1 MGKKIFS
8 KEQLEIIEDTIKN
21 VSEREKLIEYL
32 NRNDVVGNEIFPYL
46 IKSQSQSDI
55 NYEFIYNPQNYD
67 VFIKRLP
74 IYFYE
79 KNSGIENIGDFSQ
92 YAVGLYKYKDGHE
105 KYEKKLEDLYNTVER
120 MYYHHKLE
128 LNIIFN
134 YPVEQTGYVSKT
146 DFLIQW
152 ANYLDLKEKYG
163 LQNDTPECF
172 IVEYNYVLEKA
183 GMKPIIYEIEEQYS
197 GEYVFRTGNIIKAKG
212 VFPCDEN
219 ANPIMRWIGIDVI
232 DSTRIWAEVNEK
244 SEGYIYIEVNPKTA
258 IWGLNCWGTNEDGTD
273 CWYRLYVGP
282 LLMEFDYKRLKQYRQ
297 REKLTQKQVAEA
309 IGSAERTYQKWESG
323 TTTPDCI
330 YLLRLMN
337 ILNIKEVDELTCV
350 IS

>member
-1 MGKKIFS
+1 MVEKVFN
-8 KEQLEIIEDTIKN
+8 KEQLEIIEDTIKS
-21 VSEREKLIEYL
+21 VSEREKLIDYL
-32 NRNDVVGNEIFPYL
+32 NRHDIVGNEIFPYL
-46 IKSQSQSDI
+46 IKSKSDI
-55 NYEFIYNPQNYD
+55 KYEYIYNPQKYD

-79 KNSGIENIGDFSQ
+79 NKVESGNIGDFSQ
-92 YAVGLYKYKDGHE
+92 YAIGLYQNMVGHKE
-105 KYEKKLEDLYNTVER
+105 YAKKLEELYNTVEW

-128 LNIIFN
+128 LSTIFN
-134 YPVEQTGYVSKT
+134 YPVDQTGYVSKT
-146 DFLIQW
+146 NFLMQW
-152 ANYLDLKEKYG
+152 ANYLDLIEEYR
-163 LQNDTPECF
+163 LENNTPDCF

-183 GMKPIIYEIEEQYS
+183 GMKPIVYDIEEQFS
-197 GEYVFRTGNIIKAKG
+197 GEYVFRTGNIIKVEG

-219 ANPIMRWIGIDVI
+219 GNPIMRWIGIDVI
-232 DSTRIWAEVNEK
+232 DSTKIWAEVNEK
-244 SEGYIYIEVNPKTA
+244 SEGYLYIKVNPKTA
-258 IWGLNCWGTNEDGTD
+258 IWGLNCWGLNEDGTD

-282 LLMEFDYKRLKQYRQ
+282 LLMEFDYKRLKQCRQ

-337 ILNIKEVDELTCV
+337 ILNIKEVDELTRV